1 MSEQTRDLIKRLEGF
16 SATAYKDAGGH
27 SIGYGHYIQKGEEA
41 LLGHT
46 LTDEEGEKLLSKD
59 IESHQVGIKK
69 WLKKP
74 ASDLKMAA
82 LTSLAYNTGAMSPA
96 VKEVVKLYNEGK
108 DGEAAKAFAKYN
120 RSYNPASGIKEVNE
134 SLVKRRE
141 LEKQL
146 FSAKEGTD
154 VNGVFDSVMGGPKKK
169 ALAVEAAAPG
179 QVAGRAEVAANQNR
193 DVLAQLQALNTDM
206 KSVDLD
212 EEYANRL
219 RDEGRNKI

>member
-1 MSEQTRDLIKRLEGF
+1 MSDQTRDLIKRLEGF

-46 LTDEEGEKLLSKD
+46 LTDEEGEKFLSKD

-154 VNGVFDSVMGGPKKK
+154 VNGVFDSVMGGPKRK
-169 ALAVEAAAPG
+169 ALAVERAAPG

-193 DVLAQLQALNTDM
+193 DVFAQLQALNADM
-206 KSVDLD
+206 KSVDVD

-219 RDEGRNKI
+219 RDEGKNKI

>member
-1 MSEQTRDLIKRLEGF
+1 MSDQTRDLIKRLEGF

-82 LTSLAYNTGAMSPA
+82 LTSLAYNTGAMSPEI
-96 VKEVVKLYNEGK
+96 KEVVQLYNEGK
-108 DGEAAKAFAKYN
+108 DGQAAKAFAKYN

-169 ALAVEAAAPG
+169 ALAVESAAPG
-179 QVAGRAEVAANQNR
+179 QVAGRAEVSANQNR
-193 DVLAQLQALNTDM
+193 DIFVQLRALNTEM
-206 KSVDLD
+206 KSINED

>member
-1 MSEQTRDLIKRLEGF
+1 MSDQTRDLIKRLEGF

-46 LTDEEGEKLLSKD
+46 LTDEEGEKFLSKD

-96 VKEVVKLYNEGK
+96 VKEVVQLYNEGK
-108 DGEAAKAFAKYN
+108 DGQAAKAFAKYN

-169 ALAVEAAAPG
+169 ALAVESAAPG
-179 QVAGRAEVAANQNR
+179 QVAGRAEVSANQNR
-193 DVLAQLQALNTDM
+193 DIFVQLRALNTEM
-206 KSVDLD
+206 KSINED

>member
-1 MSEQTRDLIKRLEGF
+1 MSDQTRDLIKRLEGF

-46 LTDEEGEKLLSKD
+46 LTNEEGEKLLSKD

-96 VKEVVKLYNEGK
+96 IKEVVQLYNEGK
-108 DGEAAKAFAKYN
+108 DAQAAKAFAKYN
-120 RSYNPASGIKEVNE
+120 RSYNPSSGIKEVNE

-169 ALAVEAAAPG
+169 ALAVESAAPG
-179 QVAGRAEVAANQNR
+179 QVAGRAETAANQNR
-193 DVLAQLQALNTDM
+193 DIFAKLQALNTEM
-206 KSVDLD
+206 KSVNQD

-219 RDEGRNKI
+219 RDEGKNKI